1 MAARK
6 GKPYAVTLAP
16 FIGVTEVKI
25 VRTADGAVIHHA
37 WHTGGTDRA
46 LRIANA
52 ILDQETGVDTSAADA
67 HKPVSLVKP
76 APKVDLRKP
85 VSLRKS
91 RLDFTRQLVTRL
103 HP

>member
-1 MAARK
+1 MVAR
-6 GKPYAVTLAP
+6 KPYAVTLAP
-16 FIGVTEVKI
+16 FIGATEVKI
-25 VRTADGAVIHHA
+25 VRTADDVVIHHA
-37 WHTGGTDRA
+37 WHAGGTDRA

-52 ILDQETGVDTSAADA
+52 VLDQETGVDTSAADA
-67 HKPVSLVKP
+67 RKPVSLVKP
-76 APKVDLRKP
+76 GKVDLRKP

>member
-16 FIGVTEVKI
+16 YVGMTEVKI
-25 VRTADGAVIHHA
+25 VRNDDGAVIHKGLHA
-37 WHTGGTDRA
+37 GGTDRA

-52 ILDQETGVDTSAADA
+52 ILDRETGVDTSAADR
-67 HKPVSLVKP
+67 
-76 APKVDLRKP
+76 RKP
-85 VSLRKS
+85 VSLRKGVDLRKSVSLTKS
-91 RLDFTRQLVTRL
+91 RLDYTRRLVTGL